1 MEYTLN
7 HALMTSNLE
16 PAALKMENKILPIDS
31 HFAKAKEKILGLGSH
46 SVLLS
51 NPYVAELNIK
61 AFLKITFHTHCLNIS
76 QKGIFISF
84 GNCFQSLRI
93 LLDMRI

>member
-7 HALMTSNLE
+7 NALMTSNLE

-31 HFAKAKEKILGLGSH
+31 HFAKTNEKILRLWSH

-51 NPYVAELNIK
+51 KPYVAELNIK
-61 AFLKITFHTHCLNIS
+61 PFPKI
-76 QKGIFISF
+76 IFIP
-84 GNCFQSLRI
+84 I
-93 LLDMRI
+93 A